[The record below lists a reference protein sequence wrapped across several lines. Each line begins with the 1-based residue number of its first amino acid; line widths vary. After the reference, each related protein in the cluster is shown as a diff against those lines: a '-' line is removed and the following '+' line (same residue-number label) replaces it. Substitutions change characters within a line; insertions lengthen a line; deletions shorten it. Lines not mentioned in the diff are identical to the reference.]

1 MRYVLLL
8 VVLSTVA
15 ILVLQRFIVRLT
27 TKAST
32 TKRVLADGKPTT
44 AVVLDTYDTGS
55 RVDTIYVMVRL
66 TVRIEDAEGVAGF
79 ETTTVVPISPV
90 KLPDF
95 AIGRTVKVRVD
106 PASKDVAMDQ
116 PAR

>member
-1 MRYVLLL
+1 MRSVLILVVVSTVGILLL
-8 VVLSTVA
+8 
-15 ILVLQRFIVRLT
+15 QRVIVRLA
-27 TKAST
+27 TKAGT
-32 TKRVLADGKPTT
+32 TKRVLADGRPTT

-66 TVRIEDAEGVAGF
+66 TLRIENAEGLPGF
-79 ETTTVVPISPV
+79 ETTTVAPISPV

-106 PASKDVAMDQ
+106 PATKDVAMDQ
-116 PAR
+116 PVR